1 MYSAAPIQGRLSPV
15 AKERLYRTYQQ
26 GATVKDLSLKYG
38 ILPER
43 VKAIVF
49 QKHLY
54 WEEIYPRLGETH
66 MRAAFERELMYG
78 AEFPFMDYGIDLK
91 EMAKREKG
99 VKIQRFTN
107 TFTDVDPVKK
117 ESEQKEIDSFLSKQR
132 SRKMDK
138 IPIDFVGKGPKGYTL
153 FDMVHHRGKS
163 SPKLN

>member
-1 MYSAAPIQGRLSPV
+1 M
-15 AKERLYRTYQQ
+15 
-26 GATVKDLSLKYG
+26 KDLSLKYG

-91 EMAKREKG
+91 EMAKREK
-99 VKIQRFTN
+99 
-107 TFTDVDPVKK
+107 
-117 ESEQKEIDSFLSKQR
+117 ESPWKLASPPPTCR
-132 SRKMDK
+132 PPARGSRTE
-138 IPIDFVGKGPKGYTL
+138 GRQL
-153 FDMVHHRGKS
+153 
-163 SPKLN
+163 